1 MILIVPLIELGIWF
15 AKSSGTAHVY
25 DVPTPVAIVL
35 DASPKEYSSACVKLL
50 AALGVFIVTELPK
63 SIDDDDNVGC
73 VARGIVTPINVP
85 LMLALPIP
93 SDVVN
98 AAATGIDMLP
108 SDACVFVKLPLAIV
122 VIAPFDSVGRL

>member
-1 MILIVPLIELGIWF
+1 M
-15 AKSSGTAHVY
+15 Y
-25 DVPTPVAIVL
+25 DVPTLVAIVP
-35 DASPKEYSSACVKLL
+35 DASPKEYSSVCVKLL

-73 VARGIVTPINVP
+73 VARGIVTPVNVP

-98 AAATGIDMLP
+98 AAATAIDMLP
-108 SDACVFVKLPLAIV
+108 SDAWLFVKLPLAIV